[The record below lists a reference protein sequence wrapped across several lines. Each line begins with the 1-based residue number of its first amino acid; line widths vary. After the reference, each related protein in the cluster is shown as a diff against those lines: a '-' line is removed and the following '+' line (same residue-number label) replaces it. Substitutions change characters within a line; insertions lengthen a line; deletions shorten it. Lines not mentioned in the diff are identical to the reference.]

1 MRDGVSVHV
10 RSLDP
15 ILSRFLLACDRIQD
29 CLSLFQPQNHFR
41 LNHTQRQERTLG
53 RYFYHG

>member
-1 MRDGVSVHV
+1 MCDGVSVHV

-29 CLSLFQPQNHFR
+29 CLSLFQNHFR
-41 LNHTQRQERTLG
+41 LNHTQRQERTWG
-53 RYFYHG
+53 RYYYHG